1 MPSGVT
7 DILEKMRANPTSDW
21 TIADIEA
28 VCRSLGIRCTAAS
41 GGGSHYKISHPSQR
55 QILTVPS
62 RRPIRPYMFASSCV
76 SSTPS
81 ETRMRKR
88 DYAVVIE
95 PLPEEDG
102 GGFLAT
108 VPDLPGCM
116 SDGDTRE
123 EAARNVEDAI
133 ACWLDEAKALGREIP
148 EPKALL
154 GAG

>member
-62 RRPIRPYMFASSCV
+62 RRPIRPVYVRKFVRFVDAV
-76 SSTPS
+76 GTG
-81 ETRMRKR
+81 MRKR

-123 EAARNVEDAI
+123 EAARYVEDAI
-133 ACWLDEAKALGREIP
+133 ASWLDEAKALGREVP
-148 EPKALL
+148 EPTALL
-154 GAG
+154 RAG